1 MGRGEAAVSALLIL
15 AALAATA
22 APAAPRAAA
31 QVAPA
36 TCVMDR
42 ADAKWINGALA
53 NWVVA
58 ERALL
63 RLPAVPVPTV
73 VVADRTCQFDGSGGA
88 LPLRWSGRP
97 HGGKLHLPDGSAPPV
112 GVISFAGATAKGE
125 PFFVMSL
132 PSVWRA
138 GGVTSALGLERMM
151 DGVLLHEMM
160 HTRQFAKAASRM
172 RSLEARLGT
181 EISDDALQEKFSKNP
196 AYVAAW
202 KAEND
207 RFYAAL
213 LQRNPVI
220 ARRQFR
226 QALAMMAERR
236 RRFLSGPNQPWAE
249 ADRLFLAMEGMGQW
263 LIYRWINGATPR
275 AVPTA
280 ASLEPVRRGRK
291 WWTQEQGLA
300 LFLLLDR
307 FSPDWRRNQATA
319 DPTRLDALLARAAP

>member
-1 MGRGEAAVSALLIL
+1 MGRGEAAVPALLIL
-15 AALAATA
+15 AALATA
-22 APAAPRAAA
+22 APVAA
-31 QVAPA
+31 QRAPA
-36 TCVMDR
+36 ACVMDR
-42 ADAKWINGALA
+42 ADARWINGALA

-58 ERALL
+58 ERTLL
-63 RLPAVPVPTV
+63 RLPAAPVPTV
-73 VVADRTCQFDGSGGA
+73 VVADQRCQFDGAGGA

-97 HGGKLHLPDGSAPPV
+97 HGGKLHLPDGSAPQV
-112 GVISFAGATAKGE
+112 GVMSFAGATANGA

-138 GGVTSALGLERMM
+138 GGVTSPLGLERLM

-160 HTRQFAKAASRM
+160 HTRQFAKASSGMKA
-172 RSLEARLGT
+172 LEVRLGAD
-181 EISDDALQEKFSKNP
+181 INDDALQEKFAKNP

-236 RRFLSGPNQPWAE
+236 RRFLSGRNKAWAE

-263 LIYRWINGATPR
+263 LIFRWNSRATPG